1 MQGNGENKNV
11 EIKSKPKSPWV
22 KIAAAVVVIAV
33 VFFGYKAWKDGASKP
48 VQQAAA
54 EPVVIV
60 KQVEKFDASSIPSEY
75 TGRVESIQSV
85 SVKPQIS
92 GEIAKVCFKEGSI
105 VKAGQLL
112 FQIDPKQYQATVQLR
127 KAELQ
132 QAEANYVNA
141 EKYYKR
147 VMAASE
153 QAVSAADRD
162 SAEGTYLQTKA
173 AVSQAKA
180 NLKLAQIDLNYC
192 RITAP
197 ITGKIGKALYTKGN
211 YVTPSVAEL
220 ASIVQMDPI
229 RVSYP
234 LPDRDYLDQLAAF
247 QKDGSVY
254 NTSLIL
260 SNGEKYSAPGKR
272 DFENNTVD
280 QTTGTMMMRLRF
292 ENKDGLLIPGSMV
305 RVFTKPVKSHV
316 VNAVPQTAVMADE
329 KGDYVYVINADNT
342 ARQARVTL
350 GREFGALREVTD
362 GVEAGENV
370 AVAGLQSLRP
380 GVKVRIETGA
390 EASGQPASADKAEQ
404 GGEAAKEGK

>member
-11 EIKSKPKSPWV
+11 EIKGNPKSPWV

-33 VFFGYKAWKDGASKP
+33 VFFGYRAWKDGASQP

-60 KQVEKFDASSIPSEY
+60 RQVEKFDASSVPSEY
-75 TGRVESIQSV
+75 VGRVESIQSV

-92 GEIAKVCFKEGSI
+92 GEIAKVCFKEGSV

-112 FQIDPKQYQATVQLR
+112 FQIDPKQYEATVQLR

-132 QAEANYVNA
+132 QAEANLVTA

-147 VMAASE
+147 VTAVSE
-153 QAVSAADRD
+153 RAVSATDRD
-162 SAEGTYLQTKA
+162 TAEGNFLQAKA
-173 AVSQAKA
+173 AVAQAKA
-180 NLKLAQIDLNYC
+180 ALKLAQIDLGYC
-192 RITAP
+192 RITSP
-197 ITGKIGKALYTKGN
+197 ITGKIGRALYTKGN
-211 YVTPSVAEL
+211 YVTPQITEL

-234 LPDRDYLDQLAAF
+234 LPDRDYLDQLSLF
-247 QKDGSVY
+247 KEDGSVY

-260 SNGEKYSAPGKR
+260 SNGEKYNVPGKR
-272 DFENNTVD
+272 DFENNRVD
-280 QTTGTMMMRLRF
+280 QTTGTIMMRLRF
-292 ENKDGLLIPGSMV
+292 ANKEGMLIPGEMV
-305 RVFTKPVKSHV
+305 RVFTKPVKSHI

-329 KGDYVYVINADNT
+329 QGDYVYVINADNT

-350 GREFGALREVTD
+350 GREFGELREVTS

-370 AVAGLQSLRP
+370 AVAGLQRLRP
-380 GVKVRIETGA
+380 GAKVRIETSA
-390 EASGQPASADKAEQ
+390 EEKPAAEKAAAQ
-404 GGEAAKEGK
+404 GGEAPKEGN

>member
-11 EIKSKPKSPWV
+11 EIKGNPKSPWV

-33 VFFGYKAWKDGASKP
+33 VFFGYRAWKDGASQP

-60 KQVEKFDASSIPSEY
+60 RQVEKFDASSVPSEY
-75 TGRVESIQSV
+75 VGRVESIQSV

-92 GEIAKVCFKEGSI
+92 GEIAKVCFKEGSV

-112 FQIDPKQYQATVQLR
+112 FQIDPKQYEATVQLR

-132 QAEANYVNA
+132 QAEANLVTA

-147 VMAASE
+147 VTAASE
-153 QAVSAADRD
+153 RAVSATDRD
-162 SAEGTYLQTKA
+162 TAEGNFLQAKA
-173 AVSQAKA
+173 AVAQAKA
-180 NLKLAQIDLNYC
+180 ALKLAQIDLGYC
-192 RITAP
+192 RITSP
-197 ITGKIGKALYTKGN
+197 ITGKIGRALYTKGN
-211 YVTPSVAEL
+211 YVTPQITEL

-234 LPDRDYLDQLAAF
+234 LPDRDYLDQLSLF
-247 QKDGSVY
+247 KEDGSVY

-260 SNGEKYSAPGKR
+260 SNGEKYNVPGKR
-272 DFENNTVD
+272 DFENNRVD
-280 QTTGTMMMRLRF
+280 QTTGTIMMRLRF
-292 ENKDGLLIPGSMV
+292 ANKEGMLIPGEMV
-305 RVFTKPVKSHV
+305 RVFTKPVKSHI

-329 KGDYVYVINADNT
+329 QGDYVYVINADNT

-350 GREFGALREVTD
+350 GREFGDLREVTS

-370 AVAGLQSLRP
+370 AVAGLQRMRP
-380 GVKVRIETGA
+380 GAKVRIETSAGEKPAA
-390 EASGQPASADKAEQ
+390 EKAAAQ
-404 GGEAAKEGK
+404 GGEAPKEGN

>member
-11 EIKSKPKSPWV
+11 EIKGNPKSPWV

-33 VFFGYKAWKDGASKP
+33 VFFGYRAWKDGSSQP

-60 KQVEKFDASSIPSEY
+60 RQVEKFDASSVPSEY
-75 TGRVESIQSV
+75 VGRVESIQSV

-92 GEIAKVCFKEGSI
+92 GEIAKVCFKEGSV

-112 FQIDPKQYQATVQLR
+112 FQIDPKQYEATVQLR

-132 QAEANYVNA
+132 QAEANLVTA

-147 VMAASE
+147 VTAASE
-153 QAVSAADRD
+153 RAVSATDRD
-162 SAEGTYLQTKA
+162 TAEGSFLQAKA
-173 AVSQAKA
+173 AVAQAKA
-180 NLKLAQIDLNYC
+180 ALKLAQIDLGYC
-192 RITAP
+192 RITSP
-197 ITGKIGKALYTKGN
+197 ITGKIGRALYTKGN
-211 YVTPSVAEL
+211 YVTPQITEL

-234 LPDRDYLDQLAAF
+234 LPDRDYLDQLSLF
-247 QKDGSVY
+247 KEDGSIY

-260 SNGEKYSAPGKR
+260 SNGEKYNVPGKR
-272 DFENNTVD
+272 DFENNRVD
-280 QTTGTMMMRLRF
+280 QTTGTIMMRLRF
-292 ENKDGLLIPGSMV
+292 ANKDGMLIPGEMV
-305 RVFTKPVKSHV
+305 RVFTNPVKSHI

-329 KGDYVYVINADNT
+329 QGDYVYVINADNT

-350 GREFGALREVTD
+350 GREFGELREVTS

-370 AVAGLQSLRP
+370 AVAGLQRLRP
-380 GVKVRIETGA
+380 GAKVRIET
-390 EASGQPASADKAEQ
+390 SADEKPAAEKAAAQ
-404 GGEAAKEGK
+404 GGEAPKEGN

>member
-11 EIKSKPKSPWV
+11 EIKGSPKSPWV

-33 VFFGYKAWKDGASKP
+33 VFFGYRAWKDGSSQP

-60 KQVEKFDASSIPSEY
+60 KQVEKFDASSVPSEY
-75 TGRVESIQSV
+75 VGRVESIQSV

-92 GEIAKVCFKEGSI
+92 GEIAKVCFKEGSV

-112 FQIDPKQYQATVQLR
+112 FQIDPKQYEATVQLR

-132 QAEANYVNA
+132 QAEANLVTA

-147 VMAASE
+147 VTAASE
-153 QAVSAADRD
+153 RAVSATDRD
-162 SAEGTYLQTKA
+162 TAEGNFLQAKA
-173 AVSQAKA
+173 AVAQAKA
-180 NLKLAQIDLNYC
+180 ALKLAQIDLGYC
-192 RITAP
+192 RITSP
-197 ITGKIGKALYTKGN
+197 ITGKIGRALYTKGN
-211 YVTPSVAEL
+211 YVTPQITEL

-234 LPDRDYLDQLAAF
+234 LPDRDYLDQLSLF
-247 QKDGSVY
+247 KEDGSVY

-260 SNGEKYSAPGKR
+260 SNGEKYNVPGKR
-272 DFENNTVD
+272 DFENNRVD
-280 QTTGTMMMRLRF
+280 HTTGTIMMRLRF
-292 ENKDGLLIPGSMV
+292 ANKDGMLIPGEMV
-305 RVFTKPVKSHV
+305 RVFTKPVKSHI

-329 KGDYVYVINADNT
+329 QGDYVYVINADNT

-350 GREFGALREVTD
+350 GREFGDLREVTS

-370 AVAGLQSLRP
+370 AVAGLQRLRP
-380 GVKVRIETGA
+380 GAKVRIET
-390 EASGQPASADKAEQ
+390 SADEKPADEKAAAQ
-404 GGEAAKEGK
+404 GGEAPKEGN

>member
-11 EIKSKPKSPWV
+11 EIKGNPKSPWV

-33 VFFGYKAWKDGASKP
+33 VFFGYRAWKDGASQP

-60 KQVEKFDASSIPSEY
+60 RQVEKFDASSVPSEY
-75 TGRVESIQSV
+75 VGRVESIQSV

-92 GEIAKVCFKEGSI
+92 GEIAKVCFKEGSV

-112 FQIDPKQYQATVQLR
+112 FQIDPKQYEATVQLR

-132 QAEANYVNA
+132 QAEANLVTA

-147 VMAASE
+147 VTAASE
-153 QAVSAADRD
+153 RAVSATDRD
-162 SAEGTYLQTKA
+162 TAEGNFLQAKA
-173 AVSQAKA
+173 AVAQAK
-180 NLKLAQIDLNYC
+180 IDLGYC
-192 RITAP
+192 RITSP
-197 ITGKIGKALYTKGN
+197 ITGKIGRALYTKGN
-211 YVTPSVAEL
+211 YVTPQITEL

-234 LPDRDYLDQLAAF
+234 LPDRDYLDQLSLF
-247 QKDGSVY
+247 KEDGSVY

-260 SNGEKYSAPGKR
+260 SNGEKYNVPGKR
-272 DFENNTVD
+272 DFENNRVD
-280 QTTGTMMMRLRF
+280 QTTGTIMMRLRF
-292 ENKDGLLIPGSMV
+292 ANKEGMLIPGEMV
-305 RVFTKPVKSHV
+305 RVFTKPVKSHI

-329 KGDYVYVINADNT
+329 QGDYVYVINADNT
-342 ARQARVTL
+342 ARQAS
-350 GREFGALREVTD
+350 

-370 AVAGLQSLRP
+370 AVAGLQRLRP
-380 GVKVRIETGA
+380 GAKVRIETSASEKPAA
-390 EASGQPASADKAEQ
+390 EKAAAQ
-404 GGEAAKEGK
+404 GGEAPKEGN

>member
-11 EIKSKPKSPWV
+11 EIKGKPKSPWA
-22 KIAAAVVVIAV
+22 KIAAVVVVVAV
-33 VFFGYKAWKDGASKP
+33 AFFGYRAWKDSSSQP

-60 KQVEKFDASSIPSEY
+60 KKVEKFDASSMPSEY
-75 TGRVESIQSV
+75 VGRVESIQSV

-92 GEIAKVCFKEGSI
+92 GEIAKVCFKEGSV

-112 FQIDPKQYQATVQLR
+112 FQIDPKQYEATVQLR

-132 QAEANYVNA
+132 QAEANLVTA

-153 QAVSAADRD
+153 RAVSATDRET
-162 SAEGTYLQTKA
+162 AEGNFLQAKA
-173 AVSQAKA
+173 AVAQAKA
-180 NLKLAQIDLNYC
+180 ALKLAQIDLGYC

-211 YVTPSVAEL
+211 YVTPSITEL

-234 LPDRDYLDQLAAF
+234 LPDRDYLDQLSLF
-247 QKDGSVY
+247 KEDGSVY

-260 SNGEKYSAPGKR
+260 SNGEKYDVPGKR
-272 DFENNTVD
+272 DFENNKVD
-280 QTTGTMMMRLRF
+280 QTTGTIMMRLRF
-292 ENKDGLLIPGSMV
+292 ANKDGMLIPGEMV
-305 RVFTKPVKSHV
+305 RVFTRPVKSHI

-329 KGDYVYVINADNT
+329 KGDYVYIINADNT

-350 GREFGALREVTD
+350 GREFGDLREVTS

-370 AVAGLQSLRP
+370 VVAGLQRLRP
-380 GVKVRIETGA
+380 GAKVRIEN
-390 EASGQPASADKAEQ
+390 SADEKPAAENAAAQ
-404 GGEAAKEGK
+404 GGEAPKEGN

>member
-11 EIKSKPKSPWV
+11 EIKGNPKSPWV

-33 VFFGYKAWKDGASKP
+33 VFFGYRAWKDGSSQP

-60 KQVEKFDASSIPSEY
+60 RQVEKFDASSVPSEY
-75 TGRVESIQSV
+75 VGRVESIQSV

-92 GEIAKVCFKEGSI
+92 GEIAKVCFKEGSV

-112 FQIDPKQYQATVQLR
+112 FQIDPKQYEATVQLR

-132 QAEANYVNA
+132 QAEANLVTA

-147 VMAASE
+147 VTAASE
-153 QAVSAADRD
+153 RAVSATDRD
-162 SAEGTYLQTKA
+162 TAEGNFLQAKA
-173 AVSQAKA
+173 AVAQAKA
-180 NLKLAQIDLNYC
+180 ALKLAQIDLGYC
-192 RITAP
+192 RITSP
-197 ITGKIGKALYTKGN
+197 ITGKIGRALYTKGN
-211 YVTPSVAEL
+211 YVTPQITEL

-234 LPDRDYLDQLAAF
+234 LPDRDYLDQLSLF
-247 QKDGSVY
+247 KEDGSVY

-260 SNGEKYSAPGKR
+260 SNGEKYNVPGKR
-272 DFENNTVD
+272 DFENNRVD
-280 QTTGTMMMRLRF
+280 QTTGTIMMRLRF
-292 ENKDGLLIPGSMV
+292 ANKEGMLIPGEMV
-305 RVFTKPVKSHV
+305 RVFTKPVKSHI

-329 KGDYVYVINADNT
+329 QGDYVYVINADNT

-350 GREFGALREVTD
+350 GREFGELREVTS

-370 AVAGLQSLRP
+370 AVAGLQRLRP
-380 GVKVRIETGA
+380 GAKVRIETSAGEKPAA
-390 EASGQPASADKAEQ
+390 EKAAAQ
-404 GGEAAKEGK
+404 GGEAPKEGN

>member
-11 EIKSKPKSPWV
+11 EIKGSPKSPWV

-33 VFFGYKAWKDGASKP
+33 VFFGYRAWKDGSSQP

-60 KQVEKFDASSIPSEY
+60 RQVEKFDASSVPSEY
-75 TGRVESIQSV
+75 VGRVESIQSV

-92 GEIAKVCFKEGSI
+92 GEIAKVCFKEGSV

-112 FQIDPKQYQATVQLR
+112 FQIDPKQYEATVQLR

-132 QAEANYVNA
+132 QAEANLVTA

-147 VMAASE
+147 VTAASE
-153 QAVSAADRD
+153 RAVSATDRD
-162 SAEGTYLQTKA
+162 TAEGNFLQAKA
-173 AVSQAKA
+173 AVAQAKA
-180 NLKLAQIDLNYC
+180 ALKLAQIDLGYC
-192 RITAP
+192 RITSP
-197 ITGKIGKALYTKGN
+197 ITGKIGRALYTKGN
-211 YVTPSVAEL
+211 YVTPQITEL

-234 LPDRDYLDQLAAF
+234 LPDRDYLDQLSLF
-247 QKDGSVY
+247 KEDGSIY

-260 SNGEKYSAPGKR
+260 SNGEKYNVPGKR
-272 DFENNTVD
+272 DFENNRVD
-280 QTTGTMMMRLRF
+280 QTTGTIMMRLRF
-292 ENKDGLLIPGSMV
+292 ANKEGMLIPGEMV
-305 RVFTKPVKSHV
+305 RVFTKPVKSHI

-329 KGDYVYVINADNT
+329 QGDYVYVINADNT

-350 GREFGALREVTD
+350 GREFGDLREVTS

-370 AVAGLQSLRP
+370 AVAGLQRLRP
-380 GVKVRIETGA
+380 GAKVRIET
-390 EASGQPASADKAEQ
+390 SADEKPADEKAAAQ
-404 GGEAAKEGK
+404 GGEAPKEGN

>member
-11 EIKSKPKSPWV
+11 EIKGNPKSPWA

-33 VFFGYKAWKDGASKP
+33 VFFGYRAWKDGSSQP

-60 KQVEKFDASSIPSEY
+60 RQVEKFDASSVPSEY
-75 TGRVESIQSV
+75 VGRVESIQSV

-92 GEIAKVCFKEGSI
+92 GEIAKVCFKEGSV

-112 FQIDPKQYQATVQLR
+112 FQIDPKQYEATVQLR

-132 QAEANYVNA
+132 QAEANLVTA

-147 VMAASE
+147 VTAASE
-153 QAVSAADRD
+153 RAVSATDRD
-162 SAEGTYLQTKA
+162 TAEGNFLQAKA
-173 AVSQAKA
+173 AVAQAKA
-180 NLKLAQIDLNYC
+180 ALKLAQIDLGYC
-192 RITAP
+192 RITSP
-197 ITGKIGKALYTKGN
+197 ITGKIGRALYTKGN
-211 YVTPSVAEL
+211 YVTPQITEL

-234 LPDRDYLDQLAAF
+234 LPDRDYLDQLSLF
-247 QKDGSVY
+247 KEDGSVY

-260 SNGEKYSAPGKR
+260 SNGEKYNVPGKR
-272 DFENNTVD
+272 DFENNRVD
-280 QTTGTMMMRLRF
+280 QTTGTIMMRLRF
-292 ENKDGLLIPGSMV
+292 ANKEGMLIPGEMV
-305 RVFTKPVKSHV
+305 RVFTKPVKSHI

-329 KGDYVYVINADNT
+329 QGDYVYVINADNT

-350 GREFGALREVTD
+350 GREFGELREVTS

-370 AVAGLQSLRP
+370 AVAGLQRLRP
-380 GVKVRIETGA
+380 GAKVRIET
-390 EASGQPASADKAEQ
+390 SADEKPAAEKAAAQ
-404 GGEAAKEGK
+404 GGEAPKEGN

>member
-11 EIKSKPKSPWV
+11 EIKGNPKSPWV

-33 VFFGYKAWKDGASKP
+33 VFFGYRAWKDGSSQP

-60 KQVEKFDASSIPSEY
+60 RQVEKFDASSVPSEY
-75 TGRVESIQSV
+75 VGRVESIQSV

-92 GEIAKVCFKEGSI
+92 GEIAKVCFKEGSV

-112 FQIDPKQYQATVQLR
+112 FQIDPKQYEATVQLR

-132 QAEANYVNA
+132 QAEANLVTA

-153 QAVSAADRD
+153 RAVSATDRET
-162 SAEGTYLQTKA
+162 AEGNFLQAKA
-173 AVSQAKA
+173 AVAQAKA
-180 NLKLAQIDLNYC
+180 ALKLAQIDLGYC
-192 RITAP
+192 RITSP
-197 ITGKIGKALYTKGN
+197 ITGKIGRALYTKGN
-211 YVTPSVAEL
+211 YVTPQITEL

-234 LPDRDYLDQLAAF
+234 LPDRDYLDQLSLF
-247 QKDGSVY
+247 KEDGSIY

-260 SNGEKYSAPGKR
+260 SNGEKYNVPGKR
-272 DFENNTVD
+272 DFENNRVD
-280 QTTGTMMMRLRF
+280 QTTGTIMMRLRF
-292 ENKDGLLIPGSMV
+292 ANKEGMLIPGEMV
-305 RVFTKPVKSHV
+305 RVFTKPVKSHI

-329 KGDYVYVINADNT
+329 QGDYVYVINADNT

-350 GREFGALREVTD
+350 GREFGELREVTS

-370 AVAGLQSLRP
+370 AVAGLQRLRP
-380 GVKVRIETGA
+380 GAKVRIET
-390 EASGQPASADKAEQ
+390 SADEKPAAEKAAAQ
-404 GGEAAKEGK
+404 GGEAPKEGN

>member
-11 EIKSKPKSPWV
+11 EIKGNPKSPWV

-33 VFFGYKAWKDGASKP
+33 VFFGYRAWKDGSSQP

-60 KQVEKFDASSIPSEY
+60 KQVEKFDASSVPSEY
-75 TGRVESIQSV
+75 VGRVESIQSV

-92 GEIAKVCFKEGSI
+92 GEIAKVCFKEGSV

-112 FQIDPKQYQATVQLR
+112 FQIDPKQYEATVQLR

-132 QAEANYVNA
+132 QAEANLVTA

-147 VMAASE
+147 VTAASE
-153 QAVSAADRD
+153 RAVSATDRD
-162 SAEGTYLQTKA
+162 TAEGNFLQAKA
-173 AVSQAKA
+173 AVAQAKA
-180 NLKLAQIDLNYC
+180 ALKLAQIDLGYC
-192 RITAP
+192 RITSP
-197 ITGKIGKALYTKGN
+197 ITGKIGRALYTKGN
-211 YVTPSVAEL
+211 YVTPQITEL

-234 LPDRDYLDQLAAF
+234 LPDRDYLDQLSLF
-247 QKDGSVY
+247 KEDGSVY

-260 SNGEKYSAPGKR
+260 SNGEKYNVPGKR
-272 DFENNTVD
+272 DFENNRVD
-280 QTTGTMMMRLRF
+280 QTTGTIMMRLRF
-292 ENKDGLLIPGSMV
+292 ANKEGMLIPGEMV
-305 RVFTKPVKSHV
+305 RVFTKPVKSHI

-329 KGDYVYVINADNT
+329 QGDYVYVINADNT

-350 GREFGALREVTD
+350 GREFGDLREVTS

-370 AVAGLQSLRP
+370 AVAGLQRLRP
-380 GVKVRIETGA
+380 GAKVRIETSASEKPAA
-390 EASGQPASADKAEQ
+390 EKAAAQ
-404 GGEAAKEGK
+404 GGEAPKEGN

>member
-11 EIKSKPKSPWV
+11 EIKGNPKSPWV

-33 VFFGYKAWKDGASKP
+33 VFFGYRAWKDGASQP

-60 KQVEKFDASSIPSEY
+60 RQVEKFDASSVPSEY
-75 TGRVESIQSV
+75 VGRVESIQSV

-92 GEIAKVCFKEGSI
+92 GEIAKVCFKEGSV

-112 FQIDPKQYQATVQLR
+112 FQIDPKQYEATVQLR

-132 QAEANYVNA
+132 QAEANLVTA

-147 VMAASE
+147 VTAASE
-153 QAVSAADRD
+153 RAVSATDRD
-162 SAEGTYLQTKA
+162 TAEGSFLQAKA
-173 AVSQAKA
+173 AVAQAKA
-180 NLKLAQIDLNYC
+180 ALKLAQIDLGYC
-192 RITAP
+192 RITSP
-197 ITGKIGKALYTKGN
+197 ITGKIGRALYTKGN
-211 YVTPSVAEL
+211 YVTPQITEL

-234 LPDRDYLDQLAAF
+234 LPDRDYLDQLSLF
-247 QKDGSVY
+247 KEDGSVY

-260 SNGEKYSAPGKR
+260 SNGEKYNVPGKR
-272 DFENNTVD
+272 DFENNRVD
-280 QTTGTMMMRLRF
+280 QTTGTIMMRLRF
-292 ENKDGLLIPGSMV
+292 ANKEGMLIPGEMV
-305 RVFTKPVKSHV
+305 RVFTKPVKSHI

-329 KGDYVYVINADNT
+329 QGDYVYVINADNT

-350 GREFGALREVTD
+350 GREFGELREVTS

-370 AVAGLQSLRP
+370 AVAGLQRLRP
-380 GVKVRIETGA
+380 GAKVRIET
-390 EASGQPASADKAEQ
+390 SADEKPAAEKAAAQ
-404 GGEAAKEGK
+404 GGEAPKEGN

>member
-11 EIKSKPKSPWV
+11 EIKGNPKSPWV

-33 VFFGYKAWKDGASKP
+33 VFFGYRAWKDGSSQP

-60 KQVEKFDASSIPSEY
+60 RQVEKFDASSVPSEY
-75 TGRVESIQSV
+75 VGRVESIQSV

-92 GEIAKVCFKEGSI
+92 GEIAKVCFKEGSV

-112 FQIDPKQYQATVQLR
+112 FQIDPKQYEATVQLR

-132 QAEANYVNA
+132 QAEANLVTA

-147 VMAASE
+147 VTAASE
-153 QAVSAADRD
+153 RAVSATDRD
-162 SAEGTYLQTKA
+162 TAEGNFLQAKA
-173 AVSQAKA
+173 AVAQAKA
-180 NLKLAQIDLNYC
+180 ALKLAQIDLGYC
-192 RITAP
+192 RITSP
-197 ITGKIGKALYTKGN
+197 ITGKIGRALYTKGN
-211 YVTPSVAEL
+211 YVTPQITEL

-234 LPDRDYLDQLAAF
+234 LPDRDYLDQLSLF
-247 QKDGSVY
+247 KEDGSVY

-260 SNGEKYSAPGKR
+260 SNGEKYNVPGKR
-272 DFENNTVD
+272 DFENNRVD
-280 QTTGTMMMRLRF
+280 QTTGTIMMRLRF
-292 ENKDGLLIPGSMV
+292 ANKDGMLIPGEMV
-305 RVFTKPVKSHV
+305 RVFTKPVKSHI

-329 KGDYVYVINADNT
+329 QGDYVYVINADNT

-350 GREFGALREVTD
+350 GREFGELREVTS

-370 AVAGLQSLRP
+370 VVAGLQRLRP
-380 GVKVRIETGA
+380 GAKVRIET
-390 EASGQPASADKAEQ
+390 SADEKPAAEKAAAQ
-404 GGEAAKEGK
+404 GGEAPKEGN

>member
-11 EIKSKPKSPWV
+11 EIKGNPKSPWV

-33 VFFGYKAWKDGASKP
+33 VFFGYKAWKDGSSQP

-60 KQVEKFDASSIPSEY
+60 RQVEKFDASSVPSEY
-75 TGRVESIQSV
+75 VGRVESIQSV

-92 GEIAKVCFKEGSI
+92 GEIAKVCFKEGSV

-112 FQIDPKQYQATVQLR
+112 FQIDPKQYEATVQLR

-132 QAEANYVNA
+132 QAEANLVTA

-147 VMAASE
+147 VTAASE
-153 QAVSAADRD
+153 RAVSATDRD
-162 SAEGTYLQTKA
+162 TAEGNFLQAKA
-173 AVSQAKA
+173 AVAQAKA
-180 NLKLAQIDLNYC
+180 ALKLAQIDLGYC
-192 RITAP
+192 RITSP
-197 ITGKIGKALYTKGN
+197 ITGKIGRALYTKGN
-211 YVTPSVAEL
+211 YVTPQITEL

-234 LPDRDYLDQLAAF
+234 LPDRDYLDQLSLF
-247 QKDGSVY
+247 KEDGSVY

-260 SNGEKYSAPGKR
+260 SNGEKYNVPGKR
-272 DFENNTVD
+272 DFENNRVD
-280 QTTGTMMMRLRF
+280 QTTGTIMMRLRF
-292 ENKDGLLIPGSMV
+292 ANKEGMLIPGEMV
-305 RVFTKPVKSHV
+305 RVFTKPVKSHI

-329 KGDYVYVINADNT
+329 QGDYVYVINADNT

-350 GREFGALREVTD
+350 GREFGELREVTS

-370 AVAGLQSLRP
+370 AVAGLQRLRP
-380 GVKVRIETGA
+380 GAKVRIETSAGEKPAA
-390 EASGQPASADKAEQ
+390 EKAAAQ
-404 GGEAAKEGK
+404 GGEAPKEGN

>member
-11 EIKSKPKSPWV
+11 EIKGSPKSPWV

-33 VFFGYKAWKDGASKP
+33 VFFGYRAWKDGSSQP

-60 KQVEKFDASSIPSEY
+60 RQVEKFDASSVPSEY
-75 TGRVESIQSV
+75 VGRVESIQSV

-92 GEIAKVCFKEGSI
+92 GEIAKVCFKEGSV

-112 FQIDPKQYQATVQLR
+112 FQIDPKQYEATVQLR

-132 QAEANYVNA
+132 QAEANLVTA

-147 VMAASE
+147 VTAASE
-153 QAVSAADRD
+153 RAVSATDRD
-162 SAEGTYLQTKA
+162 TAEGNFLQAKA
-173 AVSQAKA
+173 AVAQAKA
-180 NLKLAQIDLNYC
+180 ALKLAQIDLGYC
-192 RITAP
+192 RITSP
-197 ITGKIGKALYTKGN
+197 ITGKIGRALYTKGN
-211 YVTPSVAEL
+211 YVTPQITEL

-234 LPDRDYLDQLAAF
+234 LPDRDYLDQLSLF
-247 QKDGSVY
+247 KEDGSVY

-260 SNGEKYSAPGKR
+260 SNGEKYNVPGKR
-272 DFENNTVD
+272 DFENNRVD
-280 QTTGTMMMRLRF
+280 QTTGTIMMRLRF
-292 ENKDGLLIPGSMV
+292 ANKEGMLIPGEMV
-305 RVFTKPVKSHV
+305 RVFTKPVKSHI

-329 KGDYVYVINADNT
+329 QGDYVYVINTDNT

-350 GREFGALREVTD
+350 GREFGELREVTS

-370 AVAGLQSLRP
+370 AVAGLQRLRP
-380 GVKVRIETGA
+380 GAKVRIET
-390 EASGQPASADKAEQ
+390 SADEKPAAEKAAAQ
-404 GGEAAKEGK
+404 GGEAPKEGN

>member
-11 EIKSKPKSPWV
+11 EIKGNPKSPWV

-33 VFFGYKAWKDGASKP
+33 VFFGYRAWKDGASQP

-60 KQVEKFDASSIPSEY
+60 RQVEKFDASSVPSEY
-75 TGRVESIQSV
+75 VGRVESIQSV

-92 GEIAKVCFKEGSI
+92 GEIAKVCFKEGSV

-112 FQIDPKQYQATVQLR
+112 FQIDPKQYEATVQLR

-132 QAEANYVNA
+132 QAEANLVTA

-147 VMAASE
+147 VTAASE
-153 QAVSAADRD
+153 RAVSATDRD
-162 SAEGTYLQTKA
+162 TAEGNFLQAKA
-173 AVSQAKA
+173 AVAQAKA
-180 NLKLAQIDLNYC
+180 ALKLAQIDLGYC
-192 RITAP
+192 RITSP
-197 ITGKIGKALYTKGN
+197 ITGKIGRALYTKGN
-211 YVTPSVAEL
+211 YVTPQITEL

-234 LPDRDYLDQLAAF
+234 LPDRDYLDQLSLF
-247 QKDGSVY
+247 KEDGSVY

-260 SNGEKYSAPGKR
+260 SNGEKYNVPGKR
-272 DFENNTVD
+272 DFENNRVD
-280 QTTGTMMMRLRF
+280 QTTGTIMMRLRF
-292 ENKDGLLIPGSMV
+292 ANKEGMLIPGEMV
-305 RVFTKPVKSHV
+305 RVFTKPVKSHI

-329 KGDYVYVINADNT
+329 QGDYVYVINADNT

-350 GREFGALREVTD
+350 GREFGELREVTS

-370 AVAGLQSLRP
+370 AVAGLQRMRP
-380 GVKVRIETGA
+380 GAKVRIETSAGEKPAA
-390 EASGQPASADKAEQ
+390 EKAAAQ
-404 GGEAAKEGK
+404 GGEAPKEGN

>member
-11 EIKSKPKSPWV
+11 EIKGSPKSPWV

-33 VFFGYKAWKDGASKP
+33 VFFGYKAWKDGSSQP

-60 KQVEKFDASSIPSEY
+60 RQVEKFDASSVPSEY
-75 TGRVESIQSV
+75 VGRVESIQSV

-92 GEIAKVCFKEGSI
+92 GEIAKVCFKEGSV

-112 FQIDPKQYQATVQLR
+112 FQIDPKQYEATVQLR

-132 QAEANYVNA
+132 QAEANLVTA

-147 VMAASE
+147 VTAASE
-153 QAVSAADRD
+153 RAVSATDRD
-162 SAEGTYLQTKA
+162 TAEGNFLQAKA
-173 AVSQAKA
+173 AVAQAKA
-180 NLKLAQIDLNYC
+180 ALKLAQIDLGYC
-192 RITAP
+192 RITSP
-197 ITGKIGKALYTKGN
+197 ITGKIGRALYTKGN
-211 YVTPSVAEL
+211 YVTPQITEL

-234 LPDRDYLDQLAAF
+234 LPDRDYLDQLSLF
-247 QKDGSVY
+247 KEDGSIY

-260 SNGEKYSAPGKR
+260 SNGEKYNVPGKR
-272 DFENNTVD
+272 DFENNRVD
-280 QTTGTMMMRLRF
+280 QTTGTIMMRLRF
-292 ENKDGLLIPGSMV
+292 ANKEGMLIPGEMV
-305 RVFTKPVKSHV
+305 RVFTKPVKSHI

-329 KGDYVYVINADNT
+329 QGDYVYVINADNT

-350 GREFGALREVTD
+350 GREFGELREVTS

-370 AVAGLQSLRP
+370 AVAGLQRLRP
-380 GVKVRIETGA
+380 GAKVRIET
-390 EASGQPASADKAEQ
+390 SADEKPADEKAAAQ
-404 GGEAAKEGK
+404 GGEAPKEGN

>member
-11 EIKSKPKSPWV
+11 EIKGNPKSPWV

-33 VFFGYKAWKDGASKP
+33 VFFGYRAWKDGSSQP

-60 KQVEKFDASSIPSEY
+60 KQVEKFDASSVPSEY
-75 TGRVESIQSV
+75 VGRVESIQSV

-92 GEIAKVCFKEGSI
+92 GEIAKVCFKEGSV

-112 FQIDPKQYQATVQLR
+112 FQIDPKQYEATVQLR

-132 QAEANYVNA
+132 QAEANLVTA

-147 VMAASE
+147 VTAASE
-153 QAVSAADRD
+153 RAVSATDRD
-162 SAEGTYLQTKA
+162 TAEGNFLQAKA
-173 AVSQAKA
+173 AVAQAKA
-180 NLKLAQIDLNYC
+180 ALKLAQIDLGYC
-192 RITAP
+192 RITSP
-197 ITGKIGKALYTKGN
+197 ITGKIGRALYTKGN
-211 YVTPSVAEL
+211 YVTPQITEL

-234 LPDRDYLDQLAAF
+234 LPDRDYLDQLSLF
-247 QKDGSVY
+247 KEDGSIY

-260 SNGEKYSAPGKR
+260 SNGEKYNVPGKR
-272 DFENNTVD
+272 DFENNRVD
-280 QTTGTMMMRLRF
+280 QTTGTIMMRLRF
-292 ENKDGLLIPGSMV
+292 ANKEGMLIPGEMV
-305 RVFTKPVKSHV
+305 RVFTKPVKSHI

-329 KGDYVYVINADNT
+329 QGDYVYVINADNT

-350 GREFGALREVTD
+350 GREFGELREVTS

-370 AVAGLQSLRP
+370 AVAGLQRLRP
-380 GVKVRIETGA
+380 GAKVRIET
-390 EASGQPASADKAEQ
+390 SADEKPAAEKAAAQ
-404 GGEAAKEGK
+404 GGEALKEGN

>member
-11 EIKSKPKSPWV
+11 EIKGSPKSPWV

-33 VFFGYKAWKDGASKP
+33 VFFGYRAWKDGSSQP

-60 KQVEKFDASSIPSEY
+60 RQVEKFDASSVPSEY
-75 TGRVESIQSV
+75 VGRVESIQSV

-92 GEIAKVCFKEGSI
+92 GEIAKVCFKEGSV

-112 FQIDPKQYQATVQLR
+112 FQIDPKQYEATVQLR

-132 QAEANYVNA
+132 QAEANLVTA

-147 VMAASE
+147 VTAASE
-153 QAVSAADRD
+153 RAVSATDRD
-162 SAEGTYLQTKA
+162 TAEGNFLQAKA
-173 AVSQAKA
+173 AVAQAKA
-180 NLKLAQIDLNYC
+180 ALKLAQIDLGYC
-192 RITAP
+192 RITSP
-197 ITGKIGKALYTKGN
+197 ITGKIGRALYTKGN
-211 YVTPSVAEL
+211 YVTPQITEL

-234 LPDRDYLDQLAAF
+234 LPDRDYLDQLSLF
-247 QKDGSVY
+247 KEDGSVY

-260 SNGEKYSAPGKR
+260 SNGEKYNVPGKR
-272 DFENNTVD
+272 DFENNRVD
-280 QTTGTMMMRLRF
+280 QTTGTIMMRLRF
-292 ENKDGLLIPGSMV
+292 ANKEGMLIPGEMV
-305 RVFTKPVKSHV
+305 RVFTKPVKSHI

-329 KGDYVYVINADNT
+329 QGDYVYVINADNT

-350 GREFGALREVTD
+350 GREFGELREVTS

-370 AVAGLQSLRP
+370 AVAGLQRLRP
-380 GVKVRIETGA
+380 GAKVRIETSA
-390 EASGQPASADKAEQ
+390 EEKPAAEKAAAQ
-404 GGEAAKEGK
+404 GGEAPKEGN

>member
-11 EIKSKPKSPWV
+11 EIKGNPKSPWV

-33 VFFGYKAWKDGASKP
+33 VFFGYRAWKDGSSQP

-60 KQVEKFDASSIPSEY
+60 RQVEKFDASSVPSEY
-75 TGRVESIQSV
+75 VGRVESIQSV

-92 GEIAKVCFKEGSI
+92 GEIAKVCFKEGSV

-112 FQIDPKQYQATVQLR
+112 FQIDPKQYEATVQLR

-132 QAEANYVNA
+132 QAEANLVTA

-147 VMAASE
+147 VTAASE
-153 QAVSAADRD
+153 RAVSATDRD
-162 SAEGTYLQTKA
+162 TAEGNFLQAKA
-173 AVSQAKA
+173 AVAQAKA
-180 NLKLAQIDLNYC
+180 ALKLAQIDLGYC
-192 RITAP
+192 RITSP
-197 ITGKIGKALYTKGN
+197 ITGKIGRALYTKGN
-211 YVTPSVAEL
+211 YVTPQITEL

-234 LPDRDYLDQLAAF
+234 LPDRDYLDQLSLF
-247 QKDGSVY
+247 KEDGSVY

-260 SNGEKYSAPGKR
+260 SNGEKYNVPGKR
-272 DFENNTVD
+272 DFENNRVD
-280 QTTGTMMMRLRF
+280 QTTGTIMMRLRF
-292 ENKDGLLIPGSMV
+292 ANKEGMLIPGEMV
-305 RVFTKPVKSHV
+305 RVFTKPVKSHI

-329 KGDYVYVINADNT
+329 QGDYVYVINADNT

-350 GREFGALREVTD
+350 GREFGELREVTS

-370 AVAGLQSLRP
+370 AVAGLQRLRP
-380 GVKVRIETGA
+380 GAKVRIET
-390 EASGQPASADKAEQ
+390 SADEKPADEKAAAQ
-404 GGEAAKEGK
+404 GGEAPKEGN

>member
-11 EIKSKPKSPWV
+11 EIKGNPKSPWV

-33 VFFGYKAWKDGASKP
+33 VFFGYRAWKDGASQP

-60 KQVEKFDASSIPSEY
+60 RQVEKFDASSVPSEY
-75 TGRVESIQSV
+75 VGRVESIQSV

-92 GEIAKVCFKEGSI
+92 GEIAKVCFKEGSV

-112 FQIDPKQYQATVQLR
+112 FQIDPKQYEATVQLR

-132 QAEANYVNA
+132 QAEANLVTA

-147 VMAASE
+147 VTAASE
-153 QAVSAADRD
+153 RAVSATDRD
-162 SAEGTYLQTKA
+162 TAEGNFLQAKA
-173 AVSQAKA
+173 AVAQAKA
-180 NLKLAQIDLNYC
+180 ALKLAQIDLGYC
-192 RITAP
+192 RITSP
-197 ITGKIGKALYTKGN
+197 ITGKIGRALYTKGN
-211 YVTPSVAEL
+211 YVTPQITEL

-234 LPDRDYLDQLAAF
+234 LPDRDYLDQLSLF
-247 QKDGSVY
+247 KEDGSVY

-260 SNGEKYSAPGKR
+260 SNGEKYNVPGKR
-272 DFENNTVD
+272 DFENNRVD
-280 QTTGTMMMRLRF
+280 QTTGTIMMRLRF
-292 ENKDGLLIPGSMV
+292 ANKDGMLIPGEMV
-305 RVFTKPVKSHV
+305 RVFTKPVKSHI

-329 KGDYVYVINADNT
+329 QGDYVYVINADNT

-350 GREFGALREVTD
+350 GREFGELREVTS

-370 AVAGLQSLRP
+370 AVAGLQRLRP
-380 GVKVRIETGA
+380 GAKVRIET
-390 EASGQPASADKAEQ
+390 SADEKPAAEKAAAQ
-404 GGEAAKEGK
+404 GGEAPKEGN

>member
-11 EIKSKPKSPWV
+11 EIKGNPKSPWV

-33 VFFGYKAWKDGASKP
+33 VFFGYRAWKDGSSQP

-60 KQVEKFDASSIPSEY
+60 KQVEKFDASTVPSEY
-75 TGRVESIQSV
+75 VGRVESIQSV

-92 GEIAKVCFKEGSI
+92 GEIAKVCFKEGSV

-112 FQIDPKQYQATVQLR
+112 FQIDPKQYEATVQLR

-132 QAEANYVNA
+132 QAEANLVTA

-147 VMAASE
+147 VTAASE
-153 QAVSAADRD
+153 RAVSATDRD
-162 SAEGTYLQTKA
+162 TAEGNFLQAKA
-173 AVSQAKA
+173 AVAQAKA
-180 NLKLAQIDLNYC
+180 ALKLAQIDLGYC
-192 RITAP
+192 RITSP
-197 ITGKIGKALYTKGN
+197 ITGKIGRALYTKGN
-211 YVTPSVAEL
+211 YVTPQITEL

-234 LPDRDYLDQLAAF
+234 LPDRDYLDQLSLF
-247 QKDGSVY
+247 KEDGSIY

-260 SNGEKYSAPGKR
+260 SNGEKYNVPGKR
-272 DFENNTVD
+272 DFENNRVD
-280 QTTGTMMMRLRF
+280 QTTGTIMMRLRF
-292 ENKDGLLIPGSMV
+292 ANKEGMLIPGEMV
-305 RVFTKPVKSHV
+305 RVFTKPVKSHI

-329 KGDYVYVINADNT
+329 QGDYVYVINADNT

-350 GREFGALREVTD
+350 GREFGELREVTS

-370 AVAGLQSLRP
+370 AVAGLQRLRP
-380 GVKVRIETGA
+380 GAKVRIET
-390 EASGQPASADKAEQ
+390 SADEKPAAEKAAAQ
-404 GGEAAKEGK
+404 GGEAPKEGN

>member
-11 EIKSKPKSPWV
+11 EIKGNPKSPWV

-33 VFFGYKAWKDGASKP
+33 VFFGYRAWKDGSSQP

-60 KQVEKFDASSIPSEY
+60 RQVEKFDASSVPSEY
-75 TGRVESIQSV
+75 VGRVESIQSV

-92 GEIAKVCFKEGSI
+92 GEIAKVCFKEGSV

-112 FQIDPKQYQATVQLR
+112 FQIDPKQYEATVQLR

-132 QAEANYVNA
+132 QAEANLVTA

-147 VMAASE
+147 VTAASE
-153 QAVSAADRD
+153 RAVSATDRD
-162 SAEGTYLQTKA
+162 TAEGSFLQAKA
-173 AVSQAKA
+173 AVAQAKA
-180 NLKLAQIDLNYC
+180 ALKLAQIDLGYC
-192 RITAP
+192 RITSP
-197 ITGKIGKALYTKGN
+197 ITGKIGRALYTKGN
-211 YVTPSVAEL
+211 YVTPQITEL

-234 LPDRDYLDQLAAF
+234 LPDRDYLDQLSLF
-247 QKDGSVY
+247 KEGGSVY

-260 SNGEKYSAPGKR
+260 SNGEKYNVPGKR
-272 DFENNTVD
+272 DFENNRVD
-280 QTTGTMMMRLRF
+280 QTTGTIMMRLRF
-292 ENKDGLLIPGSMV
+292 ANKEGMLIPGEMV
-305 RVFTKPVKSHV
+305 RVFTKPVKSHI

-329 KGDYVYVINADNT
+329 QGDYVYVINADNT

-350 GREFGALREVTD
+350 GREFGELREVTS

-370 AVAGLQSLRP
+370 AVAGLQRLRP
-380 GVKVRIETGA
+380 GAKVRIET
-390 EASGQPASADKAEQ
+390 SADEKPAAEKAAAQ
-404 GGEAAKEGK
+404 GGEAPKEGN

>member
-11 EIKSKPKSPWV
+11 EIKGNPKSPWV

-33 VFFGYKAWKDGASKP
+33 VFFGYRAWKDGASQP

-60 KQVEKFDASSIPSEY
+60 KQVEKFDASSVPSEY
-75 TGRVESIQSV
+75 VGRVESIQSV

-92 GEIAKVCFKEGSI
+92 GEIAKVCFKEGSV

-112 FQIDPKQYQATVQLR
+112 FQIDPKQYEATVQLR

-132 QAEANYVNA
+132 QAEANLVTA

-147 VMAASE
+147 VTAASE
-153 QAVSAADRD
+153 RAVSATDRD
-162 SAEGTYLQTKA
+162 TAEGNFLQAKA
-173 AVSQAKA
+173 AVAQAKA
-180 NLKLAQIDLNYC
+180 ALKLAQIDLGYC
-192 RITAP
+192 RITSP
-197 ITGKIGKALYTKGN
+197 ITGKIGRALYTKGN
-211 YVTPSVAEL
+211 YVTPQITEL

-234 LPDRDYLDQLAAF
+234 LPDRDYLDQLSLF
-247 QKDGSVY
+247 KEDGSVY

-260 SNGEKYSAPGKR
+260 SNGEKYNVPGKR
-272 DFENNTVD
+272 DFENNRVD
-280 QTTGTMMMRLRF
+280 QTTGTIMMRLRF
-292 ENKDGLLIPGSMV
+292 ANKEGMLIPGEMV
-305 RVFTKPVKSHV
+305 RVFTKPVKSHI

-329 KGDYVYVINADNT
+329 QGDYVYVINADNT

-350 GREFGALREVTD
+350 GREFGELREVTS

-370 AVAGLQSLRP
+370 AVAGLQRLRP
-380 GVKVRIETGA
+380 GAKVRIET
-390 EASGQPASADKAEQ
+390 SADEKPAAEKAAAQ
-404 GGEAAKEGK
+404 GGEAPKEGN

>member
-11 EIKSKPKSPWV
+11 EIKGNPKSPWV

-33 VFFGYKAWKDGASKP
+33 VFFGYRAWKDGSSQP

-60 KQVEKFDASSIPSEY
+60 KQVEKFDASSVPSEY
-75 TGRVESIQSV
+75 VGRVESIQSV

-92 GEIAKVCFKEGSI
+92 GEIAKVCFKEGSV

-112 FQIDPKQYQATVQLR
+112 FQIDPKQYEATVQLR

-132 QAEANYVNA
+132 QAEANLVTA

-147 VMAASE
+147 VTAASE
-153 QAVSAADRD
+153 RAVSATDRD
-162 SAEGTYLQTKA
+162 TAEGNFLQAKA
-173 AVSQAKA
+173 AVAQAKA
-180 NLKLAQIDLNYC
+180 ALKLAQIDLGYC
-192 RITAP
+192 RITSP
-197 ITGKIGKALYTKGN
+197 ITGKIGRALYTKGN
-211 YVTPSVAEL
+211 YVTPQITEL

-234 LPDRDYLDQLAAF
+234 LPDRDYLDQLSLF
-247 QKDGSVY
+247 KEDGSVY

-260 SNGEKYSAPGKR
+260 SNGEKYNVPGKR
-272 DFENNTVD
+272 DFENNRVD
-280 QTTGTMMMRLRF
+280 QTTGTIMMRLRF
-292 ENKDGLLIPGSMV
+292 ANKDGMLIPGEMV
-305 RVFTKPVKSHV
+305 RVFTKPVKSHI

-329 KGDYVYVINADNT
+329 QGDYVYVINADNT

-350 GREFGALREVTD
+350 GREFGELREVTS

-370 AVAGLQSLRP
+370 AVAGLQRLRP
-380 GVKVRIETGA
+380 GAKVRIETSAGEKPAA
-390 EASGQPASADKAEQ
+390 EKAAAQ
-404 GGEAAKEGK
+404 GGEAPKEGN

>member
-11 EIKSKPKSPWV
+11 EIKGNPKSPWV

-33 VFFGYKAWKDGASKP
+33 VFFGYRAWKDGSSQP

-60 KQVEKFDASSIPSEY
+60 RQVEKFDASSVPSEY
-75 TGRVESIQSV
+75 VGRVESIQSV

-92 GEIAKVCFKEGSI
+92 GEIAKVCFKEGSV

-112 FQIDPKQYQATVQLR
+112 FQIDPKQYEATVQLR

-132 QAEANYVNA
+132 QAEANLVTA

-147 VMAASE
+147 VTAASE
-153 QAVSAADRD
+153 RVVSATDRD
-162 SAEGTYLQTKA
+162 TAEGNFLQAKA
-173 AVSQAKA
+173 AVAQAKA
-180 NLKLAQIDLNYC
+180 ALKLAQIDLGYC
-192 RITAP
+192 RITSP
-197 ITGKIGKALYTKGN
+197 ITGKIGRALYTKGN
-211 YVTPSVAEL
+211 YVTPQITEL

-234 LPDRDYLDQLAAF
+234 LPDRDYLDQLSLF
-247 QKDGSVY
+247 KEDGSVY

-260 SNGEKYSAPGKR
+260 SNGEKYNVPGKR
-272 DFENNTVD
+272 DFENNRVD
-280 QTTGTMMMRLRF
+280 QTTGTIMMRLRF
-292 ENKDGLLIPGSMV
+292 ANKEGMLIPGEMV
-305 RVFTKPVKSHV
+305 RVFTKPVKSHI

-329 KGDYVYVINADNT
+329 QGDYVYVINADNT

-350 GREFGALREVTD
+350 GREFGELREVTS

-370 AVAGLQSLRP
+370 AVAGLQRLRP
-380 GVKVRIETGA
+380 GAKVRIET
-390 EASGQPASADKAEQ
+390 SADEKPAAEKAAAQ
-404 GGEAAKEGK
+404 GGEAPKEGN

>member
-11 EIKSKPKSPWV
+11 EIKGNPKSPWV

-33 VFFGYKAWKDGASKP
+33 VFFGYRAWKDGASQP

-60 KQVEKFDASSIPSEY
+60 KQVEKFDASSVPSEY
-75 TGRVESIQSV
+75 VGRVESIQSV

-92 GEIAKVCFKEGSI
+92 GEIAKVCFKEGSV

-112 FQIDPKQYQATVQLR
+112 FQIDPKQYEATVQLR

-132 QAEANYVNA
+132 QAEANLVTA

-147 VMAASE
+147 VTAASE
-153 QAVSAADRD
+153 RAVSATDRD
-162 SAEGTYLQTKA
+162 TAEGNFLQAKA
-173 AVSQAKA
+173 AVAQAKA
-180 NLKLAQIDLNYC
+180 ALKLAQIDLGYC
-192 RITAP
+192 RITSP
-197 ITGKIGKALYTKGN
+197 ITGKIGRALYTKGN
-211 YVTPSVAEL
+211 YVTPQITEL

-234 LPDRDYLDQLAAF
+234 LPDRDYLDQLSLF
-247 QKDGSVY
+247 KEDGSVY

-260 SNGEKYSAPGKR
+260 SNGEKYNVPGKR
-272 DFENNTVD
+272 DFENNRVD
-280 QTTGTMMMRLRF
+280 QTTGTIMMRLRF
-292 ENKDGLLIPGSMV
+292 ANKDGMLIPGEMV
-305 RVFTKPVKSHV
+305 RVFTKPVKSHI

-329 KGDYVYVINADNT
+329 QGDYVYVINADNT

-350 GREFGALREVTD
+350 GREFGELREVTS

-370 AVAGLQSLRP
+370 AVAGLQRLRP
-380 GVKVRIETGA
+380 GAKVRVET
-390 EASGQPASADKAEQ
+390 SADEKPAAEKAAAQ
-404 GGEAAKEGK
+404 GGEAPKEGN

>member
-11 EIKSKPKSPWV
+11 EIKGNPKSPWV

-33 VFFGYKAWKDGASKP
+33 VFFGYRAWKDGSSQP

-60 KQVEKFDASSIPSEY
+60 KQVEKFDASSVPSEY
-75 TGRVESIQSV
+75 VGRVESIQSV

-92 GEIAKVCFKEGSI
+92 GEIAKVCFKEGSV

-112 FQIDPKQYQATVQLR
+112 FQIDPKQYEATVQLR

-132 QAEANYVNA
+132 QAEANLVTA

-147 VMAASE
+147 VTAASE
-153 QAVSAADRD
+153 RAVSATDRD
-162 SAEGTYLQTKA
+162 TAEGNFLQAKA
-173 AVSQAKA
+173 AVAQAKA
-180 NLKLAQIDLNYC
+180 ALKLAQIDLSYC
-192 RITAP
+192 RITSP
-197 ITGKIGKALYTKGN
+197 ITGKIGRALYTKGN
-211 YVTPSVAEL
+211 YVTPQITEL

-234 LPDRDYLDQLAAF
+234 LPDRDYLDQLSLF
-247 QKDGSVY
+247 KEDGSIY

-260 SNGEKYSAPGKR
+260 SNGEKYNVPGKR
-272 DFENNTVD
+272 DFENNRVD
-280 QTTGTMMMRLRF
+280 QTTGTIMMRLRF
-292 ENKDGLLIPGSMV
+292 ANKDGMLIPGEMV
-305 RVFTKPVKSHV
+305 RVFTKPVKSHI

-329 KGDYVYVINADNT
+329 QGDYVYVINADNT

-350 GREFGALREVTD
+350 GREFGELREVTS

-370 AVAGLQSLRP
+370 AVAGLQRLRP
-380 GVKVRIETGA
+380 GAKVRVET
-390 EASGQPASADKAEQ
+390 SADEKPAAEKAAAQ
-404 GGEAAKEGK
+404 GGEAPKEGN

>member
-11 EIKSKPKSPWV
+11 EIKGNPKSPWV

-33 VFFGYKAWKDGASKP
+33 VFFGYRAWKDGASQP

-60 KQVEKFDASSIPSEY
+60 RQVEKFDASSVPSEY
-75 TGRVESIQSV
+75 VGRVESIQSV

-92 GEIAKVCFKEGSI
+92 GEIAKVCFKEGSV

-112 FQIDPKQYQATVQLR
+112 FQIDPKQYEATVQLR

-132 QAEANYVNA
+132 QAEANLVTA

-147 VMAASE
+147 VTAASE
-153 QAVSAADRD
+153 RAVSATDRD
-162 SAEGTYLQTKA
+162 TAEGNFLQAKA
-173 AVSQAKA
+173 AVAQAKA
-180 NLKLAQIDLNYC
+180 ALKLAQIDLGYC
-192 RITAP
+192 RITSP
-197 ITGKIGKALYTKGN
+197 ITGKIGRALYTKGN
-211 YVTPSVAEL
+211 YVTPQITEL

-234 LPDRDYLDQLAAF
+234 LPDRDYLDQLSLF
-247 QKDGSVY
+247 KEDGSVY

-260 SNGEKYSAPGKR
+260 SNGEKYNVPGKR
-272 DFENNTVD
+272 DFENNRVD
-280 QTTGTMMMRLRF
+280 QTTGTIMMRLRF
-292 ENKDGLLIPGSMV
+292 ANKEGMLIPGEMV
-305 RVFTKPVKSHV
+305 RVFTKPVKSHI

-329 KGDYVYVINADNT
+329 QGDYVYVINADNT

-350 GREFGALREVTD
+350 GREFGELREVTS

-370 AVAGLQSLRP
+370 AVAGLQRLRP
-380 GVKVRIETGA
+380 GAKVRIET
-390 EASGQPASADKAEQ
+390 SADEEPAAEKAAAQ
-404 GGEAAKEGK
+404 GGEAPKEGN

>member
-11 EIKSKPKSPWV
+11 EIKGNPKSPWV

-33 VFFGYKAWKDGASKP
+33 VFFGYRAWKDGSSQP

-60 KQVEKFDASSIPSEY
+60 KQVEKFDASSVPSEY
-75 TGRVESIQSV
+75 VGRVESIQSV

-92 GEIAKVCFKEGSI
+92 GEIAKVCFKEGSV

-112 FQIDPKQYQATVQLR
+112 FQIDPKQYEATVQLR

-132 QAEANYVNA
+132 QAEANLVTA

-147 VMAASE
+147 VTAASE
-153 QAVSAADRD
+153 RAVSATDRD
-162 SAEGTYLQTKA
+162 TAEGNFLQAKA
-173 AVSQAKA
+173 AVAQAKA
-180 NLKLAQIDLNYC
+180 ALKLAQIDLSYC
-192 RITAP
+192 RITSP

-211 YVTPSVAEL
+211 YVTPSITEL

-234 LPDRDYLDQLAAF
+234 LPDRDYLDQLSLF
-247 QKDGSVY
+247 KEDGSVY

-260 SNGEKYSAPGKR
+260 SNGEKYNVPGKR
-272 DFENNTVD
+272 DFENNRVD
-280 QTTGTMMMRLRF
+280 QTTGTIMMRLRF
-292 ENKDGLLIPGSMV
+292 ANKEGMLIPGEMV
-305 RVFTKPVKSHV
+305 RVFTKPVKSHI

-329 KGDYVYVINADNT
+329 QGDYVYVINADNT

-350 GREFGALREVTD
+350 GREFGELREVTS

-370 AVAGLQSLRP
+370 AVAGLQRLRP
-380 GVKVRIETGA
+380 GAKVRIETSA
-390 EASGQPASADKAEQ
+390 EEKPAAEKAAAQ
-404 GGEAAKEGK
+404 GGEAPKEGN

>member
-11 EIKSKPKSPWV
+11 EIKGNPKSPWV

-33 VFFGYKAWKDGASKP
+33 VFFGYRAWKDGSSQP

-60 KQVEKFDASSIPSEY
+60 KQVEKFDASSVPSEY
-75 TGRVESIQSV
+75 VGRVESIQSV

-92 GEIAKVCFKEGSI
+92 GEIAKVCFKEGSV

-112 FQIDPKQYQATVQLR
+112 FLLDPKQYEATVQLR

-132 QAEANYVNA
+132 QAEANLVTA

-147 VMAASE
+147 VTAASE
-153 QAVSAADRD
+153 RAVSATDRD
-162 SAEGTYLQTKA
+162 TAEGNFLQAKA
-173 AVSQAKA
+173 AVAQAKA
-180 NLKLAQIDLNYC
+180 ALKLAQIDLGYC
-192 RITAP
+192 RITSP
-197 ITGKIGKALYTKGN
+197 ITGKIGRALYTKGN
-211 YVTPSVAEL
+211 YVTPQITEL

-234 LPDRDYLDQLAAF
+234 LPDRDYLDQLSLF
-247 QKDGSVY
+247 KEDGSVY

-260 SNGEKYSAPGKR
+260 SNGEKYNVPGKR
-272 DFENNTVD
+272 DFENNRVD
-280 QTTGTMMMRLRF
+280 QTTGTIMMRLRF
-292 ENKDGLLIPGSMV
+292 ANKEGMLIPGEMV
-305 RVFTKPVKSHV
+305 RVFTKPVKSHI

-329 KGDYVYVINADNT
+329 QGDYVYVINADNT

-350 GREFGALREVTD
+350 GREFGELREVTS

-370 AVAGLQSLRP
+370 AVAGLQRLRP
-380 GVKVRIETGA
+380 GAKVRIET
-390 EASGQPASADKAEQ
+390 SADEKPAAEKAAAQ
-404 GGEAAKEGK
+404 GGEAPKEGN

>member
-11 EIKSKPKSPWV
+11 EIKGSPKSPWV

-33 VFFGYKAWKDGASKP
+33 VFFGYRAWKDGSSQP

-60 KQVEKFDASSIPSEY
+60 KQVEKFDASSVPSEY
-75 TGRVESIQSV
+75 VGRVESIQSV

-92 GEIAKVCFKEGSI
+92 GEIAKVCFKEGSV

-112 FQIDPKQYQATVQLR
+112 FQIDPKQYEATVQLR

-132 QAEANYVNA
+132 QAEANLVTA

-147 VMAASE
+147 VTAASE
-153 QAVSAADRD
+153 RAVSATDRD
-162 SAEGTYLQTKA
+162 TAEGNFLQAKA
-173 AVSQAKA
+173 AVAQAKA
-180 NLKLAQIDLNYC
+180 ALKLAQIDLGYC
-192 RITAP
+192 RITSP
-197 ITGKIGKALYTKGN
+197 ITGKIGRALYTKGN
-211 YVTPSVAEL
+211 YVTPQITEL

-234 LPDRDYLDQLAAF
+234 LPDRDYLDQLSLF
-247 QKDGSVY
+247 KEDGSVY

-260 SNGEKYSAPGKR
+260 SNGEKYNVPGKR
-272 DFENNTVD
+272 DFENNRVD
-280 QTTGTMMMRLRF
+280 QTTGTIMMRLRF
-292 ENKDGLLIPGSMV
+292 ANKEGMLIPGEMV
-305 RVFTKPVKSHV
+305 RVFTKPVKSHI

-329 KGDYVYVINADNT
+329 QGDYVYVINADNT

-350 GREFGALREVTD
+350 GREFGELREVTS

-370 AVAGLQSLRP
+370 AVAGLQRLRP
-380 GVKVRIETGA
+380 GAKVRIET
-390 EASGQPASADKAEQ
+390 SADEKPAAEKAAAQ
-404 GGEAAKEGK
+404 GGEAPKEGN

>member
-11 EIKSKPKSPWV
+11 EIKGNPKSPWV

-33 VFFGYKAWKDGASKP
+33 VFFGYRAWKDGSSQP

-60 KQVEKFDASSIPSEY
+60 KQVEKFDASSVPSEY
-75 TGRVESIQSV
+75 VGRVESIQSV

-92 GEIAKVCFKEGSI
+92 GEIAKVCFKEGSV

-112 FQIDPKQYQATVQLR
+112 FQIDPKQYEATVQLR

-132 QAEANYVNA
+132 QAEANLVTA

-147 VMAASE
+147 VTAASE
-153 QAVSAADRD
+153 RAVSATDRD
-162 SAEGTYLQTKA
+162 TAEGNFLQAKA
-173 AVSQAKA
+173 AVAQAKA
-180 NLKLAQIDLNYC
+180 ALKLAQIDLGYC
-192 RITAP
+192 RITSP
-197 ITGKIGKALYTKGN
+197 ITGKIGRALYTKGN
-211 YVTPSVAEL
+211 YVTPQITEL

-234 LPDRDYLDQLAAF
+234 LPDRDYLDQLSLF
-247 QKDGSVY
+247 KEDGSIY

-260 SNGEKYSAPGKR
+260 SNGEKYNVPGKR
-272 DFENNTVD
+272 DFENNRVD
-280 QTTGTMMMRLRF
+280 QTTGTIMMRLRF
-292 ENKDGLLIPGSMV
+292 ANKEGMLIPGEMV
-305 RVFTKPVKSHV
+305 RVFTKPVKSHI

-329 KGDYVYVINADNT
+329 QGDYVYVINADNT

-350 GREFGALREVTD
+350 GREFGD
-362 GVEAGENV
+362 
-370 AVAGLQSLRP
+370 AVAGLQRLRP
-380 GVKVRIETGA
+380 GAKVRIET
-390 EASGQPASADKAEQ
+390 SADEKPAAEKAAAQ
-404 GGEAAKEGK
+404 GGEAPKEGN

>member
-11 EIKSKPKSPWV
+11 EIKGNPKSPWV

-33 VFFGYKAWKDGASKP
+33 VFFGYRAWKDGSSQP

-60 KQVEKFDASSIPSEY
+60 KQVEKFDASSVPSEY
-75 TGRVESIQSV
+75 VGRVESIQSV

-92 GEIAKVCFKEGSI
+92 GEIAKVCFKEGSV

-112 FQIDPKQYQATVQLR
+112 FQIDPKQYEATVQLR

-132 QAEANYVNA
+132 QAEANLVTA

-147 VMAASE
+147 VTAASE
-153 QAVSAADRD
+153 RAVSATDRD
-162 SAEGTYLQTKA
+162 TAEGNFL
-173 AVSQAKA
+173 QAKA
-180 NLKLAQIDLNYC
+180 SVAQAKAALKLAQIDLGYC
-192 RITAP
+192 RITSP
-197 ITGKIGKALYTKGN
+197 ITGKIGRALYTKGN
-211 YVTPSVAEL
+211 YVTPQITEL

-234 LPDRDYLDQLAAF
+234 LPDRDYLDQLSLF
-247 QKDGSVY
+247 KEDGSVY

-260 SNGEKYSAPGKR
+260 SNGEKYNVPGKR
-272 DFENNTVD
+272 DFENNRVD
-280 QTTGTMMMRLRF
+280 QTTGTIMMRLRF
-292 ENKDGLLIPGSMV
+292 ANKEGMLIPGEMV
-305 RVFTKPVKSHV
+305 RVFTKPVKSHI

-329 KGDYVYVINADNT
+329 QGDYVYVINADNT

-350 GREFGALREVTD
+350 GREFGELREVTS

-370 AVAGLQSLRP
+370 AVAGLQRLRP
-380 GVKVRIETGA
+380 GAKVRIETSASEKPAA
-390 EASGQPASADKAEQ
+390 EKAAAQ
-404 GGEAAKEGK
+404 GGEAPKEGN

>member
-11 EIKSKPKSPWV
+11 EIKGSPKSPWV

-33 VFFGYKAWKDGASKP
+33 VFFGYRAWKDGSSQP

-60 KQVEKFDASSIPSEY
+60 KQVEKFDASSVPSEY
-75 TGRVESIQSV
+75 VGRVESIQSV

-92 GEIAKVCFKEGSI
+92 GEIAKVCFKEGSV

-112 FQIDPKQYQATVQLR
+112 FQIDPKQYEATVQLR

-132 QAEANYVNA
+132 QAEANLVTA

-147 VMAASE
+147 VTAASE
-153 QAVSAADRD
+153 RAVSATDRD
-162 SAEGTYLQTKA
+162 TAEGNFLQAKA
-173 AVSQAKA
+173 AVAQAKA
-180 NLKLAQIDLNYC
+180 ALKLAQIDLGYC
-192 RITAP
+192 RITSP
-197 ITGKIGKALYTKGN
+197 ITGKIGRALYTKGN
-211 YVTPSVAEL
+211 YVTPQITEL

-234 LPDRDYLDQLAAF
+234 LPDRDYLDQLSLF
-247 QKDGSVY
+247 KEDGSVY

-260 SNGEKYSAPGKR
+260 SNGEKYNVPGKR
-272 DFENNTVD
+272 DFENNRVD
-280 QTTGTMMMRLRF
+280 QTTGTIMMRLRF
-292 ENKDGLLIPGSMV
+292 ANKDGMLIPGEMV
-305 RVFTKPVKSHV
+305 RVFTKPVKSHI

-329 KGDYVYVINADNT
+329 QGDYVYVINADNT

-350 GREFGALREVTD
+350 GREFGELREVTS

-370 AVAGLQSLRP
+370 AVAGLQRLRP
-380 GVKVRIETGA
+380 GAKVRIETSA
-390 EASGQPASADKAEQ
+390 EEKPAAEKAAAQ
-404 GGEAAKEGK
+404 GGEAPKEGN